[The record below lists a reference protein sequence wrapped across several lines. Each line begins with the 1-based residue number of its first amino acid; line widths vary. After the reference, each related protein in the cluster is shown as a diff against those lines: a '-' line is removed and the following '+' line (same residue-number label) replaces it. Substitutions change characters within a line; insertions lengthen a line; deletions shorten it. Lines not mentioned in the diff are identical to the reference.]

1 MKRIIINIC
10 KHFVSS
16 FGKIR
21 ENSSFYGAFH
31 SKFAKNSAFF
41 GTHIDH
47 YFLVLLSIFA
57 NFDRNAQKNILYVL
71 QKGKT

>member
-1 MKRIIINIC
+1 L
-10 KHFVSS
+10 HFVST

-41 GTHIDH
+41 ATHIYH
-47 YFLVLLSIFA
+47 CFLVLLAIFA
-57 NFDRNAQKNILYVL
+57 NFDCNAQKNILHVL
-71 QKGKT
+71 QKGKTYFCCQ